1 MDVDSGQTIRPGGTV
16 EPANRAAVAK
26 ERFQTP
32 ERPAAERFE
41 LRDPFAEVTYRTNSF
56 DAMVAKANQLEA
68 LKFAAIDANG
78 HRSAVNKIGGV
89 WRREVEPPL
98 SRLVSPATAIAEPT
112 TSKPEVVKGLSEPGV
127 ARADAEA
134 ERAARII
141 RLEAAL
147 TERYVIKRAPMKIG
161 DVPLGQTE
169 YRSRGDTNRI
179 AFTESTFR
187 LSTDNNNPS
196 VARSMVDV
204 AEARNWQ
211 GIRVSGHE
219 DFKRL
224 VWLEASVRGVKTLG
238 YEPQP
243 GDQELLRRERESRS
257 VNRIEPTQGTAGKNA
272 DAASKQSARGT
283 GGRKA
288 VLAALEAVLI
298 AKRVPERQ
306 RAAVMTAAAENLTQR
321 LREGQ
326 TLKVKVYDKS
336 APTQRSV
343 EPLKPE
349 RQLSREPV
357 VHVR

>member
-1 MDVDSGQTIRPGGTV
+1 
-16 EPANRAAVAK
+16 
-26 ERFQTP
+26 
-32 ERPAAERFE
+32 
-41 LRDPFAEVTYRTNSF
+41 
-56 DAMVAKANQLEA
+56 MVAKANQLEA
-68 LKFAAIDANG
+68 LRFVAIDPDG
-78 HRSAVNKIGGV
+78 HRTAVHKIGGV
-89 WRREVEPPL
+89 WQRDAEPHPP
-98 SRLVSPATAIAEPT
+98 RPVSPARTIAAGPATSIPTADKTLPEADIAR
-112 TSKPEVVKGLSEPGV
+112 VDV
-127 ARADAEA
+127 EA
-134 ERAARII
+134 ERVARVA

-147 TERYVIKRAPMKIG
+147 TERYVIKRALVKVG
-161 DVPLGQTE
+161 DVPLGQTD
-169 YRSRGDTNRI
+169 YRYRGDANRI

-224 VWLEASVRGVKTLG
+224 VWLEATLRGVKTLG

-257 VNRIEPTQGTAGKNA
+257 VNRIEPAQGTEGKNA
-272 DAASKQSARGT
+272 VPASKQSARGS

-288 VLAALEAVLI
+288 VLVALEAVLI
-298 AKRVPERQ
+298 AKRIPERQ
-306 RAAVMTAAAENLTQR
+306 RVAVMTAAAEDLARR

-336 APTQRSV
+336 APTRRSV
-343 EPLKPE
+343 EPPKPE
-349 RQLSREPV
+349 RQPTREQM